1 MNQTVLND
9 KSHDLWVTSDGI
21 GRRSSALHADEFF
34 ALCAEAACR
43 NKLLPS
49 VFYNAVLET
58 GLCSP
63 AEIGTPALSIALISG
78 SFAFAGILKD
88 TQANHLEAITRFALW
103 VMEYKAKRPGKSQ
116 STEVNTTSLDSIQLH
131 KPIQL
136 EGVEALLATYAG
148 LAEIAVN
155 TASHPDLERNILI
168 GIIGHRDI
176 LLQMTPPLP
185 PGSHPKE
192 NMLIPLNISAM
203 FGRLEQL
210 NTVNEIAYQS
220 IKMNVNNTYG
230 CPILNLN
237 PCETSQNLAAVA
249 IDLAMIMYLQNCN
262 ISQALC
268 SLSRLEKDISQ
279 EFSEN
284 VCSSA
289 NQIQQGQKH
298 STGNVWG

>member
-1 MNQTVLND
+1 MNQTALINT
-9 KSHDLWVTSDGI
+9 SHDPWVTSDGS
-21 GRRSSALHADEFF
+21 GRQSSARHADEFF
-34 ALCAEAACR
+34 ELCAEAACR

-103 VMEYKAKRPGKSQ
+103 VMEYKAKRPSKSR
-116 STEVNTTSLDSIQLH
+116 SIEVNTISSDSVQLH
-131 KPIQL
+131 RAQL
-136 EGVEALLATYAG
+136 ESVEALFATFAG

-168 GIIGHRDI
+168 GIIAHRDI
-176 LLQMTPPLP
+176 LLKLTPPLP
-185 PGSHPKE
+185 PGSHPKQ

-203 FGRLEQL
+203 LGRLEQL
-210 NTVNEIAYQS
+210 NTVNENAYQN
-220 IKMNVNNTYG
+220 IKINFNNTYG
-230 CPILNLN
+230 CSILNLN

-268 SLSRLEKDISQ
+268 GLSRLEKDISQ

-284 VCSSA
+284 VCSFA
-289 NQIQQGQKH
+289 NQINQGQKH
-298 STGNVWG
+298 STGNI